1 MTSELR
7 VATLELPLVHV
18 EGFVDK
24 VSRVVFV
31 APSRAVHKHGL
42 LVDRLG
48 RRVGALAVCP
58 VFMAGFLC
66 RGLGDRWGQA
76 LLP

>member
-7 VATLELPLVHV
+7 VTTLGLPLVHV

-48 RRVGALAVCP
+48 HDGRNLEVSCKRS
-58 VFMAGFLC
+58 
-66 RGLGDRWGQA
+66 
-76 LLP
+76 